1 MNGSHG
7 SGSGDDGEDD
17 AGATGSVKLPRRA
30 PRKSQ
35 MGALLDLI
43 YELRLAQLGVNT
55 LPRDVWASE
64 IGVSEDMLSR
74 LFWLPSERPPRNRP
88 LGNSAV
94 LSVLEYLGKLG
105 LAEGIMPS
113 DIRTMLDRGWLEE
126 KAERVE
132 VLFARVLQEVAN
144 ANQGFPRSGN

>member
-7 SGSGDDGEDD
+7 DGSGDDGEDD
-17 AGATGSVKLPRRA
+17 AVKRSRRA

-43 YELRLAQLGVNT
+43 YELRLAQLGVET
-55 LPRDVWASE
+55 LPREVWASE
-64 IGVSEDMLSR
+64 IGVSEEMLSR

-94 LSVLEYLGKLG
+94 LSVLEYLGKLDLADG
-105 LAEGIMPS
+105 LMPS
-113 DIRTMLDRGWLEE
+113 DVRTMLDRGWLDE

-144 ANQGFPRSGN
+144 ANQGFPRSGG